1 MPKRA
6 YKPDTNIYARASK
19 GRRTESIFKTK
30 MSIQLTQLLE
40 LSNDLSLGRK
50 RRLNW
55 ESEAEKG
62 SRQSAESRADTLA
75 KTAPLKDDAASC
87 FVESSDIVADIA
99 EMKFLSA
106 SLAANGLTPRS
117 PDAENAMLQLL
128 SADARS
134 AQAPVAS
141 LGGAG
146 FEWMADLSRENV
158 DAILDVLK
166 EPAGKTKKTSRPDR
180 EQVFARVLC
189 AKYDDDHAATCIPS
203 DFGLNSSS
211 TEDTPLGL
219 SDVAGDAAERDAHC
233 VVDRAKHDFML
244 DDLALVLQTE
254 AIERLRALLRMP
266 GVQATLATQCAQRGA
281 ESSDDG
287 EEEASELSLVEDMSR
302 EAMEEVERQE
312 LAQLLVCTA
321 LDVALETH
329 LTV

>member
-1 MPKRA
+1 
-6 YKPDTNIYARASK
+6 
-19 GRRTESIFKTK
+19 

-50 RRLNW
+50 RRVDW
-55 ESEAEKG
+55 EVEAEKR
-62 SRQSAESRADTLA
+62 SRQSAESRADTPA
-75 KTAPLKDDAASC
+75 KKGPLKDEAASSTSGTC
-87 FVESSDIVADIA
+87 ESESSDIVADIA

-128 SADARS
+128 SADARY

-141 LGGAG
+141 LEGAG
-146 FEWMADLSRENV
+146 FEWMDDLSRENV

-189 AKYDDDHAATCIPS
+189 TKYDDDHAATCIPS

-211 TEDTPLGL
+211 TKDTPLGL
-219 SDVAGDAAERDAHC
+219 SDIAGDAAERDALC
-233 VVDRAKHDFML
+233 VVDRAKHDFAL
-244 DDLALVLQTE
+244 DDWALVLQTE

-266 GVQATLATQCAQRGA
+266 GAQATRATHCAQHGA

-287 EEEASELSLVEDMSR
+287 EEEASELSLIEDMSR
-302 EAMEEVERQE
+302 QAMEEAERQE
-312 LAQLLVCTA
+312 LAELLVCTA